1 MKGENRVRDRLDG
14 VELWL
19 TWVLPIIG
27 ILLGLY
33 KWVIQSH
40 APFFFLFT
48 LIPPV
53 LFGYTVEYL
62 SNKQWRLSVWRT
74 DSSQD
79 GFQSTI
85 GLIYGGFTQLLLFCL
100 GNSLLFTN
108 SITGK
113 LEWVLMFIIVGTI
126 FGLLF
131 MILSIEDGFYTI
143 FNASYYK
150 NEGSVRTALRNGI
163 TFYSFFSFLFSI
175 ICMIGHSFLMGSV
188 PITFFLWLVIVGS
201 FFLITPFLIIGY
213 TSFQQLEEYRLSN
226 EGMEAQ
232 SDTIASI
239 LKYRKRIFQ
248 SIVIVLLSSFVIFI
262 SWTVNMSKRDI
273 PNYISPDIKL
283 ARDLITAPGD
293 TSLLLSLVPGKKG
306 PFTLCPEFDNR
317 IRRYS
322 WVPQSERDVLTLVPK
337 YDDAVIA
344 VSLNERTIPKSG
356 PIKIPG
362 NKPGKEYKISLRS
375 GDESKSADYVV
386 VVLPTSFI
394 PLQVKIHDID
404 MVGDGFIFAGNFTVP
419 KFRDWSMIFRDTYE
433 EWGSDGMWN
442 AFFNTIYSRFTIPEQ
457 SSKQADTPIPEPSR
471 PYLPYIYVL
480 DKYGTPLF
488 YQMSGFGFSAFRPYK
503 YGFHYGSIH
512 EYIQYAIGLGRTNLL
527 DDNFE
532 PAGSQIIP
540 LQDVRTELHEFR
552 WLDDGRIIQIGSKTH
567 PWPDGRLE
575 TIESGYIYITDEEGN
590 KIFEWDSYDHVPIE
604 LSSVPVEEWSMRS
617 YDYFHMNNVTPL
629 TDGNY
634 LVSARHT
641 QTV

>member
-79 GFQSTI
+79 GFQSTV

-113 LEWVLMFIIVGTI
+113 LEWVLMFIVVGTI

-433 EWGSDGMWN
+433 DWGSDGMWN

-575 TIESGYIYITDEEGN
+575 TIESGYIYI
-590 KIFEWDSYDHVPIE
+590 
-604 LSSVPVEEWSMRS
+604 
-617 YDYFHMNNVTPL
+617 
-629 TDGNY
+629 
-634 LVSARHT
+634 
-641 QTV
+641 

>member
-239 LKYRKRIFQ
+239 LK
-248 SIVIVLLSSFVIFI
+248 
-262 SWTVNMSKRDI
+262 
-273 PNYISPDIKL
+273 
-283 ARDLITAPGD
+283 
-293 TSLLLSLVPGKKG
+293 
-306 PFTLCPEFDNR
+306 
-317 IRRYS
+317 
-322 WVPQSERDVLTLVPK
+322 
-337 YDDAVIA
+337 
-344 VSLNERTIPKSG
+344 
-356 PIKIPG
+356 
-362 NKPGKEYKISLRS
+362 
-375 GDESKSADYVV
+375 
-386 VVLPTSFI
+386 
-394 PLQVKIHDID
+394 
-404 MVGDGFIFAGNFTVP
+404 
-419 KFRDWSMIFRDTYE
+419 
-433 EWGSDGMWN
+433 
-442 AFFNTIYSRFTIPEQ
+442 
-457 SSKQADTPIPEPSR
+457 
-471 PYLPYIYVL
+471 
-480 DKYGTPLF
+480 
-488 YQMSGFGFSAFRPYK
+488 
-503 YGFHYGSIH
+503 
-512 EYIQYAIGLGRTNLL
+512 
-527 DDNFE
+527 
-532 PAGSQIIP
+532 
-540 LQDVRTELHEFR
+540 
-552 WLDDGRIIQIGSKTH
+552 
-567 PWPDGRLE
+567 
-575 TIESGYIYITDEEGN
+575 
-590 KIFEWDSYDHVPIE
+590 
-604 LSSVPVEEWSMRS
+604 
-617 YDYFHMNNVTPL
+617 
-629 TDGNY
+629 
-634 LVSARHT
+634 
-641 QTV
+641 